1 LQARQFALCAFIIT
15 IIYLI
20 LKDIK
25 INIHGLLTTIST
37 GDRLPELLADGRSSR
52 GSEDENQQ
60 LGGTEMKI
68 TRRDFVVA
76 SVAGGALLV
85 MRPAFAELPKLKEKK
100 VYKVGFAQ
108 TESNNPW
115 RLAETASMKAEADRL
130 GYQLVYTDAAGS
142 AAKQASDV
150 NSMIAQGVDVIFLP
164 PREDKPLVPAI
175 KAAKKAGIPVIL
187 IDRDVDHKLAK
198 PGEDYVTFIGSDFIQ
213 EGQRVAEWLIKKTGG
228 KATIIELEG
237 TTGSSPANDRKKGF
251 DEAVKKQAGMKIV
264 ASQDGDFNRDKGRQV
279 AETLIQA
286 HPEANVI
293 YAHNDEMAIG
303 AIAALE
309 AAGKTPGRDVLIVS
323 IDGEKDGVQAIVD
336 GKIGAICQC
345 SPLFGPV
352 AFKTMQD
359 YAAGKKIPPFIKN
372 EDNFYDGENAKK
384 ELPNAF

>member
-1 LQARQFALCAFIIT
+1 MLINRRRLLITSAF
-15 IIYLI
+15 
-20 LKDIK
+20 
-25 INIHGLLTTIST
+25 
-37 GDRLPELLADGRSSR
+37 
-52 GSEDENQQ
+52 
-60 LGGTEMKI
+60 
-68 TRRDFVVA
+68 
-76 SVAGGALLV
+76 GAATLLV
-85 MRPAFAELPKLKEKK
+85 RPALAALPTLKKK
-100 VYKVGFAQ
+100 DTYKVGFAQ

-115 RLAETASMKAEADRL
+115 RLAETGSMQAEAKKL

-142 AAKQASDV
+142 AAKQVADV

-175 KAAKKAGIPVIL
+175 MNAKNAGIPVIL
-187 IDRDVDHKLAK
+187 IDRDVDHSLAK

-213 EGQRVAEWLIKKTGG
+213 EGKRVAEWLIKQTGG
-228 KATIIELEG
+228 KGTIIELEG
-237 TTGSSPANDRKKGF
+237 TTGASPANDRKKGF
-251 DEAVKKQAGMKIV
+251 DETIAGQPGMKIV

-309 AAGKTPGRDVLIVS
+309 AAGKTPGKDVLIVS

-345 SPLFGPV
+345 SPLFGPI

-359 YAAGKKIPPFIKN
+359 YADGKAIPPFIKN
-372 EDNFYDGENAKK
+372 EDNFYDSTNAKQ
-384 ELPNAF
+384 ELGNAF